1 FYSYQITIP
10 NTRLRIITTSFR
22 SGAPVPF
29 GRPAASRGVTFIATR
44 SSAVGSKRPTRIF
57 KAFSASLTSRMPS
70 PFKSPLGMKVALTVV
85 PLSVSAG
92 VVKVTAAVGLAALVK
107 VAGVPLTVM
116 SLTWNFAAGVIVKS
130 WVAPALT
137 AIAAP
142 LGEMAPLAPA
152 LAARVC
158 WAVPLRATGRGG
170 AATPADVPGT
180 LTVAGILTVAVLRA
194 TSGGAARRFGVKA
207 TFTVQVLGVPAAA

>member
-70 PFKSPLGMKVALTVV
+70 PFRSPLGMKVALTVV

-130 WVAPALT
+130 WVAPVLT
-137 AIAAP
+137 MIEP
-142 LGEMAPLAPA
+142 FGEMAPLAPA
-152 LAARVC
+152 PATMLC

-207 TFTVQVLGVPAAA
+207 TFTVQV